1 MDDVRQYTPEERVQI
16 QRFVNAL
23 NHVMISSGVSQRGL
37 AGKIGVSVGTVTK
50 YVKGTVPPF
59 NVGLGIQY
67 NLAKSL
73 GVTLDALYHYYL
85 GGEYVTAVSVED
97 VASWIRSDAG
107 QEALPLLMECLSD
120 AARRWTPRLPAASTI
135 EAEVVEEEP
144 LKPWR
149 WPEEELQ
156 SSGLSERMLERLT
169 LTSERV
175 SALVEQGE
183 YDEELIEGFAVAC
196 NYKVDAVRVA
206 FEEREAIA

>member
-37 AGKIGVSVGTVTK
+37 AGKIGVSVGTITK

-73 GVTLDALYHYYL
+73 GVTLDALYHYYV
-85 GGEYVTAVSVED
+85 GGEYATAVSVED

-144 LKPWR
+144 LKPWH
-149 WPEEELQ
+149 WPEE
-156 SSGLSERMLERLT
+156 ERLT
-169 LTSERV
+169 LTGERV
-175 SALVEQGE
+175 TALVEQGE